1 MLRRWR
7 TVLLIGLLFLVA
19 CSTRF
24 HVPKV
29 QDMPD
34 RSIGSVEYGP
44 KEPAQ

>member
-1 MLRRWR
+1 MPMKWR
-7 TVLLIGLLFLVA
+7 TVLLIGLLFLAA

-34 RSIGSVEYGP
+34 HSIGSVEYGP
-44 KEPAQ
+44 KEPTK